1 MPSTIFGKWATWL
14 LGLFAALLALF
25 FGLVAAGQRGG
36 ETFFSNLLLTIP
48 MLVAAASAIAAGGLG
63 IRALFDKDRSISVFL
78 SIVVGTFVLLY
89 VILELAVPHRGIA
102 RPMARY

>member
-48 MLVAAASAIAAGGLG
+48 MLIAAASAITAGGLG
-63 IRALFDKDRSISVFL
+63 IRALFERDRSIPVFL
-78 SIVVGTFVLLY
+78 AIIVGGFVLLY
-89 VILELAVPHRGIA
+89 VILEFAFPH
-102 RPMARY
+102 